1 MKSRCSNDR
10 KVEKQPHRLV
20 DVQTDS
26 PRAAVRTR
34 AATEERQFMERIRA
48 GVLGAGVPLETPFG
62 KQPLRYFDF
71 IASGRFHREIEDELA
86 ERVLPYMANTHTS
99 SSWTGRLMTEYYE
112 NAFRRIAHYINASP
126 EEVLI
131 PVGQGSTG
139 AINRLITVLGLRI
152 PDQVE
157 ELRHCKECIPEEKR
171 PVIFR
176 SMMEHHSNDI
186 AWRETI
192 GDVAYV
198 GFDKQ
203 GRISA
208 DDLERKLSEH
218 KNRPWKI
225 GTFSA
230 ASNVT
235 GILNPCHALAKV
247 LHRHGA
253 WAFFDYAAAAPYID
267 VDMHPVDEPEAYFDA
282 VFFSVHKFLGGPRTP
297 GLLAANRRLFTNRV
311 PGEPGGG
318 TVLYTSPW
326 DHRYLSSIQERE
338 TGGTPPIVQSI
349 QAGLAFD
356 LKAAIGTQ
364 RIERIEQDYLARAL
378 KEWTQHSKLWVLGL
392 TEARRLGIVSLIFR
406 DLHHN
411 LAAALLND
419 LFGIQVRGGCMCA
432 GPYGHLLLHI
442 EEAHSAAI
450 RRRLAEGHI
459 GEKPGWVRISLGP
472 TVTEE
477 EFQTLLEAVDYV
489 ATRGRDYLAQYEL
502 SDETGEWIWKGSKTR
517 AKKARIENER

>member
-1 MKSRCSNDR
+1 MKSSDMEGRNLQR
-10 KVEKQPHRLV
+10 RPRRLV
-20 DVQTDS
+20 DVRADS
-26 PRAAVRTR
+26 PRAAVRTKT
-34 AATEERQFMERIRA
+34 AEEEREFMERIRA
-48 GVLGAGVPLETPFG
+48 GVVGAGARIQTPFG
-62 KQPLRYFDF
+62 TQPLRYFDF
-71 IASGRFHREIEDELA
+71 IASGRFHREVEDELA
-86 ERVLPYMANTHTS
+86 ECVLPYMANTHTAS
-99 SSWTGRLMTEYYE
+99 SLTGRLMTEYYE
-112 NAFRRIAHYINASP
+112 NAFRRIAAYINASP
-126 EEVLI
+126 DEALI

-152 PDQVE
+152 PDQIDE
-157 ELRHCKECIPEEKR
+157 FCGCKKCIPAEKR

-198 GFDKQ
+198 GFDEQ
-203 GRISA
+203 GRISVN
-208 DDLERKLSEH
+208 DLDRKLAH
-218 KNRPWKI
+218 YKDHPWKI

-247 LHRHGA
+247 LHQHGA
-253 WAFFDYAAAAPYID
+253 WAFFDFAAAAPYID
-267 VDMHPVDEPEAYFDA
+267 VDMHPAEDPEAYFDA

-297 GLLAANRRLFTNRV
+297 GLLAANKRLFTNRV

-356 LKAAIGTQ
+356 LKAAIGAE
-364 RIERIEQDYLARAL
+364 RIERVEQDYLSRAL
-378 KEWTQHSKLWVLGL
+378 KEWTQHPGLWVLGL
-392 TEARRLGIVSLIFR
+392 TEARRLGVVSLIFR

-442 EEAHSAAI
+442 EEEHSAAI

-472 TVTEE
+472 SVTEE

-489 ATRGRDYLAQYEL
+489 AKHGRDYLDQYEL
-502 SDETGEWIWKGSKTR
+502 SDETGEWIWKGTNKTR
-517 AKKARIENER
+517 KSVIPQ